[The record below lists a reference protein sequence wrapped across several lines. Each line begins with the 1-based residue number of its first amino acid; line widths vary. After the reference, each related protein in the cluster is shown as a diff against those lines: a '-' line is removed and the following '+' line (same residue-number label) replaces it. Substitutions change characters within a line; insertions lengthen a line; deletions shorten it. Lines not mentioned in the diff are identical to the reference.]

1 MLLEP
6 VKANQGK
13 NIFLLTGFYCIFS
26 LLIAG
31 GKIPFPLRSWRES
44 TLPTSILDIVDKL
57 QYEVSRSFWYKVV
70 SILVVRYELKKWNC
84 TKISITSSKVC
95 SWTRN
100 TFWLNILRS
109 LSQVRETIYISK
121 ELTKTC
127 IETTGNPFA

>member
-31 GKIPFPLRSWRES
+31 GKIPFPLRSWRER

-57 QYEVSRSFWYKVV
+57 QYEVSQPYRFDTNPSCE
-70 SILVVRYELKKWNC
+70 IAE
-84 TKISITSSKVC
+84 
-95 SWTRN
+95 
-100 TFWLNILRS
+100 TFDH
-109 LSQVRETIYISK
+109 
-121 ELTKTC
+121 
-127 IETTGNPFA
+127 FH